1 MHDVHLHWRTRNCGG
16 FYIYARAFA
25 IQGSCRAL
33 VVGSDILGP
42 DRFRPGPPR
51 NTKTTFRW
59 FFHFLIMI

>member
-1 MHDVHLHWRTRNCGG
+1 
-16 FYIYARAFA
+16 
-25 IQGSCRAL
+25 L

-51 NTKTTFRW
+51 NTKITFRW